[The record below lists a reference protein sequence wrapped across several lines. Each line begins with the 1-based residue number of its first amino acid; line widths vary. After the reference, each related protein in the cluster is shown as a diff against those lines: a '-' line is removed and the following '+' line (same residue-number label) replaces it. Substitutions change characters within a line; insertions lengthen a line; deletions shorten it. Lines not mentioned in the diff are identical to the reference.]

1 MLTIITE
8 KRSQANNFAAAL
20 GGMTGAYNGEQYQ
33 IVHAKG
39 HLYEFDSD
47 TTVNVPKDVANI
59 YKSWDIVN
67 LPWDETIFAWKRKAI
82 PDTLKERTN
91 ITKACKMADEVVIA
105 TDNDPT
111 GEGDGIAIEI
121 LVENN
126 ITGKKFSRMYF
137 EDESVSEIRKAFKG
151 RVVIPN
157 LIEHPQYKMFY
168 FRSRWDY
175 LSMQWTRVATKVSG
189 SPKAIREGR
198 LKSAMVKIVGDQ
210 IKAHSEYKK
219 IPFYSNKFRDENG
232 NTYTSANEPLFKT
245 KDEVPKKYK
254 ASDVVIDEDV
264 IKKSAPPK
272 LLDLASLSAILAS
285 SGYKPKEVL
294 QVYQKMYED
303 KIVSYPRT
311 EDKYITLE
319 QFNDILPLVDKIAD
333 VVGVDTKLLVNRSP
347 RSTHI
352 KSGMAHGANR
362 PGKVVPNKLS
372 DLDKYGACAP
382 LIYQI
387 LAKNYLS
394 MLGADYEYRHQAG
407 HIKDYPDFKGSVNI
421 PHKLGYKEIFLDD
434 DLDTN
439 VKELGSH
446 AKPFIYEGFPPK
458 PQYPTMKWLMA
469 QLSKYNVGTGAT
481 RTSTY
486 ADVTNEKSK
495 APLLSDTKGKISMC
509 ECGEISYGLLEGTH
523 IASLEL
529 TSRVLEQMKAV
540 ANGTANADDFLAEIK
555 TLVTED
561 IETMKHNAEKKG
573 LVMAEKTFE
582 KKEKYSGVWSK
593 TGKNVSFTRKYC
605 DHRFTDEECEDLLAG
620 KEITLMNVTSGKGNT
635 FSCKGVLD
643 NQEFNGTKYIGFKST
658 GYINDNGVKGI
669 PKKFC
674 EHTFTTK
681 EYEDLEAGAIIFVE
695 GFVSNKGTIFDA
707 RIKWGTGRDGN
718 PGFEFVND

>member
-8 KRSQANNFAAAL
+8 KPSQSKNFAVAL
-20 GGMTGAYNGEQYQ
+20 GGMSGVYNGEQYQ
-33 IVHAKG
+33 IVSARG
-39 HLYEFDSD
+39 HLYGFDED
-47 TTVNVPKDVANI
+47 TTVHVSKDAASR

-67 LPWDETIFAWKRKAI
+67 LPWDETIFTWKRKAI

-91 ITKACKMADEVVIA
+91 ITKACRTADEVVIA

-111 GEGDGIAIEI
+111 GEGDGIAIEV
-121 LVENN
+121 LLENN
-126 ITGKKFSRMYF
+126 ITNKRFSRMYF
-137 EDESVSEIRKAFKG
+137 EDESVTEIQKAFKS
-151 RVVIPN
+151 RKIIPS
-157 LIEHPQYKMFY
+157 LKDHPQYKMFY

-189 SPKAIREGR
+189 SPKVIREGR

-264 IKKSAPPK
+264 IKKSVPPK

-285 SGYKPKEVL
+285 SGHKPKEVL

-319 QFNDILPLVDKIAD
+319 QFNDILPLVDKIAA
-333 VVGVDTKLLVNRSP
+333 VVGVDNKLLVNRSP

-362 PGKVVPNKLS
+362 PGKAVPHKLS
-372 DLDKYGACAP
+372 DLDKYGKCAP
-382 LIYQI
+382 LIYEI

-439 VKELGSH
+439 VKELGTH
-446 AKPFIYEGFPPK
+446 AKPFIHEGFLPK

-495 APLLSDTKGKISMC
+495 SPLLSDNKGKISMC

-540 ANGTANADDFLAEIK
+540 AAGTANADDFLAEVK
-555 TLVTED
+555 VLVTED
-561 IETMKHNAEKKG
+561 IEIMKHNAEKKG
-573 LVMAEKTFE
+573 
-582 KKEKYSGVWSK
+582 
-593 TGKNVSFTRKYC
+593 
-605 DHRFTDEECEDLLAG
+605 
-620 KEITLMNVTSGKGNT
+620 
-635 FSCKGVLD
+635 
-643 NQEFNGTKYIGFKST
+643 
-658 GYINDNGVKGI
+658 
-669 PKKFC
+669 
-674 EHTFTTK
+674 
-681 EYEDLEAGAIIFVE
+681 
-695 GFVSNKGTIFDA
+695 
-707 RIKWGTGRDGN
+707 
-718 PGFEFVND
+718 